1 MKRIVSLLVCLVFCV
16 SIVLSGCG
24 SKAGGNTAAS
34 SSGSGN
40 TNGTSAAASKE
51 IKFPLTEKVTFK
63 LTVKTPRLATPFGE
77 MELFKRIENDTNV
90 HIEWNNINEDQYDQ
104 KKALLLASKDLPDG
118 FFMSGLT
125 DQDLMNAAK
134 VGTFIPLSD
143 LIDNNAPNLK
153 AILAKRPA
161 VKSYIT
167 SPDGKLYALPA
178 INEMAFSNGDDPIG
192 IGSVLQ
198 FTNINKAWI
207 DKLGLKVPE
216 TADEL
221 YTVLKAFKERDP
233 NGNGKKDEIPLTF
246 INDFWCADI
255 SGVLTAFGASD
266 NPEHR
271 QVGNGKV
278 YYTVAQ
284 PEYKEAMKTL
294 SAWYKEGLIDP
305 EAFTYKTKADLYL
318 AKGKSPDYTVGTFAW
333 WEIAEVV
340 GKDRAS
346 DYVTL
351 KPFKTSDGKQIYK
364 RNQVEPTAKM
374 ALSITKAC
382 KNPETLMAWVDRM
395 YDEKLSAE
403 MQYGPIGIMYDLK
416 DGKMVMR
423 PIPEGTT
430 EGEYRQKVC
439 PGGGAPSAILAE
451 TYDTLV
457 NMDPRAQARLTDIKN
472 IYYPYFD
479 KEYWK
484 ACAFTE
490 DELKVI
496 NECEQPLKDYVAQMR
511 AEFISKG
518 GVDEKWDG
526 YMKQLDN
533 LGMSKLLNA
542 WQTAYDRQYGTK

>member
-1 MKRIVSLLVCLVFCV
+1 MKRILSLALCLSLCISLVLT
-16 SIVLSGCG
+16 GCG
-24 SKAGGNTAAS
+24 NSNGNESANTSQSAGSTSAGT
-34 SSGSGN
+34 SGSE
-40 TNGTSAAASKE
+40 E
-51 IKFPLTEKVTFK
+51 ITFPLKEKATFK

-77 MELFKRIENDTNV
+77 MELFKRIETETNV

-104 KKALLLASKDLPDG
+104 KKALLLASNDLPDG

-134 VGTFIPLSD
+134 VGTFIPL
-143 LIDNNAPNLK
+143 DNLVEKNTTNLK
-153 AILAKRPA
+153 AILEKRPA

-167 SPDGKLYALPA
+167 SPDGKIYALPA

-207 DKLGLKVPE
+207 EKLGLKVPE

-221 YTVLKAFKERDP
+221 HTVLKAFKENDP

-246 INDFWCADI
+246 INDFWCADLGGI
-255 SGVLTAFGASD
+255 LTAFGASD

-271 QVGNGKV
+271 QVEGGKV

-294 SAWYKEGLIDP
+294 SQWYSEGLIDP
-305 EAFTYKTKADLYL
+305 EAFTYKTQADLYL

-340 GKDRAS
+340 GADRAK

-351 KPFKTSDGKQIYK
+351 KPFKNSSGEQVYK

-374 ALSITKAC
+374 ALSITKSC
-382 KNPETLMAWVDRM
+382 KNPEILMSWVDRM

-403 MQYGPIGIMYDLK
+403 MQYGPIGVMYDLK

-423 PIPEGTT
+423 SIPEGTT

-457 NMDPRAQARLTDIKN
+457 NMDPRAKTRLEDIKN
-472 IYYPYFD
+472 IFFPYFD
-479 KEYWK
+479 DEYWK

-490 DELKVI
+490 EELKVI

-518 GVDEKWDG
+518 GVDQKWDK
-526 YMKQLDN
+526 YQKQLEN
-533 LGMSKLLNA
+533 LGLSKLLAA
-542 WQTAYDRQYGTK
+542 WQSAYDRQYGSK